1 MSQATT
7 LRLLLVEDE
16 AMIAMMAED
25 MIEGL
30 GHSVGHTAATLADAL
45 DACATMTFDAALLD
59 VNLNGDSSMP
69 VAVALKARNCPFA
82 FTTGYGAGGV
92 DAEHRD
98 MPVLSKPYALA
109 DLEATLAKFVD
120 QAAGISS
127 TTSIVDSKRG

>member
-1 MSQATT
+1 MIEATA

-30 GHSVGHTAATLADAL
+30 GHSVVRTAPTVTDAL
-45 DACATMTFDAALLD
+45 DACATLIFDAALLD

-69 VAVALKARNCPFA
+69 VAAALKALNRPFA

-92 DAEHRD
+92 DAVHRD
-98 MPVLSKPYALA
+98 MPVLSKPYAFA
-109 DLEATLAKFVD
+109 DFEATLDGFVA
-120 QAAGISS
+120 QLAGINS
-127 TTSIVDSKRG
+127 TTSSVDSKRG

>member
-30 GHSVGHTAATLADAL
+30 GHRVGHTAATLADAL

-59 VNLNGDSSMP
+59 VNLNGYSSMP